1 MNDSEYIEPN
11 LVPENR
17 ALVERKEETGGV
29 GLAENVED
37 RKARVVLLSIAK
49 GNSITQGCYEASIS
63 RSMHNHWLKHS
74 EAYRLAYAEA
84 EACAVEVWE
93 AEVKRRAYEGVE
105 EPVYQ
110 KGQLVGFIRKYS
122 DLLAIFHLK
131 GARPE
136 KYRDNHVALQINV
149 NLASEVERARR
160 RVIDA
165 EAKVVPTPTPEK

>member
-1 MNDSEYIEPN
+1 MSDPEYIEPN
-11 LVPENR
+11 LVPKNT
-17 ALVERKEETGGV
+17 ALVERKREAVGV
-29 GLAENVED
+29 GLADDVENV
-37 RKARVVLLSIAK
+37 KARVVLLSIAK
-49 GNSITQGCYEASIS
+49 GNSITQACYEAGAGRS
-63 RSMHNHWLKHS
+63 RHNYWLKNS
-74 EAYRLAYAEA
+74 EAYQLAYAEA

-136 KYRDNHVALQINV
+136 KYRDNYVAVQINI
-149 NLASEVERARR
+149 NLASEVQQARAR
-160 RVIDA
+160 VLKA
-165 EAKVVPTPTPEK
+165 EAVDAAPPPSSD

>member
-1 MNDSEYIEPN
+1 MSNPEDDGPN
-11 LVPENR
+11 LVAENKSLISR
-17 ALVERKEETGGV
+17 QGETQGV
-29 GLAENVED
+29 GLGEDVDNEN
-37 RKARVVLLSIAK
+37 ARAVLLSIAK
-49 GNSITQGCYEASIS
+49 GNSITQACYEAQVG
-63 RSMHNHWLKHS
+63 RTRHNYWLKNS
-74 EAYRLAYAEA
+74 EAYAAAYVEA

-136 KYRDNHVALQINV
+136 KYRDNHVAVQINI
-149 NLASEVERARR
+149 NLPSEVAKARR

-165 EAKVVPTPTPEK
+165 EAKDVTPTTPEK